1 MSELW
6 IWTVRDVGAGAE
18 PGGERVDVTGF
29 EVESRDGH
37 KLGKVD
43 EATYETPG
51 SFLVV
56 DTGFWIFGKRRMLP
70 AGVVTDIDPE
80 ARTLTVSVDQNAV
93 KGAPDHDDARR
104 DDQAYRDHVGGYF
117 ERSQYAGMEG
127 DPLAPTPG
135 TEHR

>member
-1 MSELW
+1 M
-6 IWTVRDVGAGAE
+6 WTWTADEMDAGSK
-18 PGGERVDVTGF
+18 RVDVTGF

-37 KLGKVD
+37 KLGTVD
-43 EATYETPG
+43 EATYDDPG

-70 AGVVTDIDPE
+70 AGVVTGVDPE
-80 ARTLTVSVDQNAV
+80 AKILTVSVDRDAV
-93 KGAPDHDDARR
+93 RDAPDYDHARR
-104 DDQAYRDHVGGYF
+104 DDEAYRDHVGGYF
-117 ERSQYAGMEG
+117 ERSQYATMKG